1 MTVVANWTPKPWIA
15 VVLNIV
21 VAPIGLVYAGKPR
34 WAGIW
39 FITTASLAILAFFRA
54 FGGVSDAIMGVVQI
68 VAVIAGI
75 ILAYRAAKT
84 APERIRPRY
93 TRWYSLL
100 AIFGAFAVAIMAFR
114 ACVYEPYKIPSTSM
128 APTAELGSRVIVQKF
143 GYGHISTFGLKF
155 ASGPISAPL
164 HRGDIIVFEF
174 PVNPKEDWVK
184 RIVGMPGDRVV
195 YRDKHV
201 FVNGVD
207 TRGRQLDDYLHPDL
221 PKYSQRFLDKLD
233 DTTFATL
240 QDKDVRY
247 KLKPN
252 DFPLR
257 DHCVYNEDEVQCD
270 VPPGNYFV
278 MGDNRDNSY
287 DSRYWGFVRSD
298 RIIGKVVKIID

>member
-1 MTVVANWTPKPWIA
+1 MTVVPNWKPKPWIA
-15 VVLNIV
+15 VVLNII
-21 VAPIGLVYAGKPR
+21 VAPLGLVYAGKPR
-34 WAGIW
+34 WAGI
-39 FITTASLAILAFFRA
+39 FFVTTSTIVMLAFFRA
-54 FGGVSDAIMGVVQI
+54 FGGLSDAIMGVVQI
-68 VAVIAGI
+68 AAVIVGI

-84 APERIRPRY
+84 ASERIRPWY

-100 AIFGAFAVAIMAFR
+100 AICGAFAVAIIAFR
-114 ACVYEPYKIPSTSM
+114 ACVYEPYKIPSTAM
-128 APTAELGSRVIVQKF
+128 APTTAIGSRVIVQKF
-143 GYGHISTFGLKF
+143 GYGHFSTLGLKF
-155 ASGPISAPL
+155 GSRPISAPL

-174 PVNPKEDWVK
+174 PVNPAEDYIK
-184 RIVGMPGDRVV
+184 RIVGLPGDRVV

-240 QDKDVRY
+240 QDKDKI
-247 KLKPN
+247 KLVPN
-252 DFPLR
+252 DFAFR
-257 DHCVYNEDEVQCD
+257 DHCVYTDYDVQCD
-270 VPPGNYFV
+270 VPAGNYFV

-287 DSRYWGFVRSD
+287 DSRYWGFVRAD